1 MREGST
7 VLLHTNTSRTG
18 KMRDNYAETSFLP
31 LDIFHH
37 GVLSR
42 ELIMV
47 GKVVDDLKIVH
58 PKMLALF

>member
-1 MREGST
+1 MRERSTHKFKGGNAGSY
-7 VLLHTNTSRTG
+7 VEPS
-18 KMRDNYAETSFLP
+18 SLP

-37 GVLSR
+37 RVLSR

>member
-1 MREGST
+1 MINPQNAG
-7 VLLHTNTSRTG
+7 
-18 KMRDNYAETSFLP
+18 NYVEPSSLP